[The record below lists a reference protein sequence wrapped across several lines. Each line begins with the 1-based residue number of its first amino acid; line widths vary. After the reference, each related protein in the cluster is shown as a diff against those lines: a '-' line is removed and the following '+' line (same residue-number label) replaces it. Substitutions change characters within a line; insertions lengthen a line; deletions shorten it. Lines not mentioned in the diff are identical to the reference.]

1 MMKIECE
8 NCGKKY
14 KINEDR
20 ITGES
25 VKVKCK
31 ACGYTIEVVKP
42 QTEDIDV
49 SDLIYDTP
57 VPSEHEIPASE
68 PVGQAFKYVEDD
80 TQKKEVTPSPATK
93 DAEGANGG
101 VGWKNSIQTTI
112 SGILILLTTVILLG
126 FVMFNYFAA
135 KSKMN
140 EELKHFSEITSTRLS
155 KYLVEPLWGVDE
167 KQIEDSLNSEMM
179 EKRIYAIVIYDR
191 DTKRVFTG
199 KKRDS
204 NWKIVA
210 TKGNITGKVIKSRKK
225 ITRGKETIGDVEVYV
240 TLKFMEQEL
249 YSLVVNIVI
258 TAIVLNIAIFLAVF
272 IAFRKIII
280 QPVMRLTDVAERMS
294 MGDLNVVIDV
304 KSKNEVGLLAEAIER
319 MQYSLRLALD
329 RLRKKR

>member
-1 MMKIECE
+1 MKIECE

-93 DAEGANGG
+93 DVKGATGG

-140 EELKHFSEITSTRLS
+140 EELKHFSDITSTRLS

>member
-1 MMKIECE
+1 MKIECE

-20 ITGES
+20 ITDES
-25 VKVKCK
+25 VKVGCK
-31 ACGYTIEVVKP
+31 ACGGTIEVFKP
-42 QTEDIDV
+42 KPENIDE
-49 SDLIYDTP
+49 SDLVYDTP
-57 VPSEHEIPASE
+57 VPFEPEISEAE
-68 PVGQAFKYVEDD
+68 PIGQAFKFVEDD
-80 TQKKEVTPSPATK
+80 AQKKAVSPSPATRDVK
-93 DAEGANGG
+93 GATGG

>member
-1 MMKIECE
+1 MKIECE

-93 DAEGANGG
+93 DVKGATGG

>member
-1 MMKIECE
+1 MKIECE

-14 KINEDR
+14 KINDGR

-31 ACGYTIEVVKP
+31 ACGYAIEVVKP
-42 QTEDIDV
+42 QTEDIDEAE
-49 SDLIYDTP
+49 LIYDTP
-57 VPSEHEIPASE
+57 VPSEPEIPAAE
-68 PVGQAFKYVEDD
+68 PVGQAFKFVENDAQ
-80 TQKKEVTPSPATK
+80 TKAVSLSPATK
-93 DAEGANGG
+93 DAEGVTGG

-304 KSKNEVGLLAEAIER
+304 KSKNEVGVLAEAIER